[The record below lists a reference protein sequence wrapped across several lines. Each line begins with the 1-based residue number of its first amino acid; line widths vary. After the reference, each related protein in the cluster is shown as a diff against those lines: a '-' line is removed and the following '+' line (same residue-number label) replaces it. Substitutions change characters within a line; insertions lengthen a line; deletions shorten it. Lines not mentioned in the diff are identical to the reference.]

1 MDIKEIVAKQ
11 PRLRLTPLPTP
22 LEFAPNLT
30 ALLGGPRIYI
40 KRDDLTALAFGG
52 NKTRKLEFLLPQA
65 AAEGADTVITLG
77 GLQSNWVRQTVAA
90 ARKLGMEAVVVLE
103 GEPPQGDL
111 QGNLLLDHLMGA
123 ELRYEPNVPQDVED
137 LEIQGVFP
145 ITGKIAEEYRA
156 KGRHPVLM
164 PLGGATPVGNLG
176 YINAVDELNDQLK
189 ELGVKADYVIAA
201 TGTGGTQAGIECG
214 LRLSGMD
221 TKMLGISVSYH
232 TRPKEEE
239 IAELCNATMDFLG
252 CGERFAADQISVNY
266 DYIGAGYG
274 AVTDAALEA
283 VSMAARTE
291 GLILCHTYAGKA
303 LPAWWTS
310 SARGSSPR
318 RTPWSSST
326 PAAAWPTSPT
336 RSSSNNETKNSPCL
350 MAGGIF
356 CETGGLSP
364 WCR

>member
-1 MDIKEIVAKQ
+1 MDIKEIVAEH
-11 PRLRLTPLPTP
+11 PRLHLTPLPTP

-103 GEPPQGDL
+103 GEPPKGDL

-123 ELRYEPNVPQDVED
+123 ELRYEPDVPQDVED

-176 YINAVDELNDQLK
+176 YINAVDELGDQLK
-189 ELGVKADYVIAA
+189 ELGIKADYVIAA

-221 TKMLGISVSYH
+221 TKMLGISVSRH

-239 IAELCNATMDFLG
+239 IAELCNATMEFLG
-252 CGERFAADQISVNY
+252 CGGERFESVQISVNY

-274 AVTDAALEA
+274 AVTEQALEA

-303 LPAWWTS
+303 FAGMVDLI
-310 SARGSSPR
+310 RKGVL
-318 RTPWSSST
+318 
-326 PAAAWPTSPT
+326 
-336 RSSSNNETKNSPCL
+336 TKEDTVV
-350 MAGGIF
+350 F
-356 CETGGLSP
+356 FHTGGGVANFAHPELFQ
-364 WCR
+364 

>member
-1 MDIKEIVAKQ
+1 MTGGAGMDIKEIVARHE
-11 PRLRLTPLPTP
+11 RLRLTPLPTP

-30 ALLGGPRIYI
+30 ALLGGPNIYI

-65 AAEGADTVITLG
+65 VAEGADTVITLG

-103 GEPPQGDL
+103 GEAPQEL

-123 ELRYEPNVPQDVED
+123 QLRYVPDVPQDLED
-137 LEIQGVFP
+137 QEIQGTFP

-156 KGRHPVLM
+156 QGRHPVLL
-164 PLGGATPVGNLG
+164 PLGGATPLGNLG
-176 YINAVDELNDQLK
+176 YINAVDELSGQLK
-189 ELGVKADYVIAA
+189 AMDLQADYLIAA

-214 LRLSGMD
+214 LRLAGME
-221 TKMLGISVSYH
+221 TKMLGISVSRH

-239 IAELCNATMDFLG
+239 IAELCNATMEFLG
-252 CGERFAADQISVNY
+252 CGGERFEAGQISVNY

-274 AVTDAALEA
+274 AVTEQALEA
-283 VSMAARTE
+283 VSMTARTE

-303 LPAWWTS
+303 FAGMVDLI
-310 SARGSSPR
+310 RKGVL
-318 RTPWSSST
+318 
-326 PAAAWPTSPT
+326 
-336 RSSSNNETKNSPCL
+336 TKEDTVV
-350 MAGGIF
+350 F
-356 CETGGLSP
+356 FHTGGGVANFAHPELFQ
-364 WCR
+364 

>member
-1 MDIKEIVAKQ
+1 MDIKEIVARQ

-30 ALLGGPRIYI
+30 ALLGGPRIYV

-123 ELRYEPNVPQDVED
+123 ELRYEPDVHQDVED

-176 YINAVDELNDQLK
+176 YINAVDELHDQLK

-221 TKMLGISVSYH
+221 TKMLGISVSRH

-239 IAELCNATMDFLG
+239 IAELCNATMDFLD
-252 CGERFAADQISVNY
+252 CGERFATDQISVNY

-303 LPAWWTS
+303 FAGMVDLV
-310 SARGSSPR
+310 RKGVL
-318 RTPWSSST
+318 
-326 PAAAWPTSPT
+326 T
-336 RSSSNNETKNSPCL
+336 REDTVV
-350 MAGGIF
+350 F
-356 CETGGLSP
+356 FHTGGGVANFAHPELF
-364 WCR
+364 R

>member
-30 ALLGGPRIYI
+30 ALLGGPRIYV

-123 ELRYEPNVPQDVED
+123 ELRYEPDVPQDVED

-156 KGRHPVLM
+156 KGRHPVLL

-176 YINAVDELNDQLK
+176 YINAVDELHDQLK
-189 ELGVKADYVIAA
+189 ALGVKADYVIAA

-221 TKMLGISVSYH
+221 TKMLGISVSRH

-239 IAELCNATMDFLG
+239 IAELCNATMEFLG
-252 CGERFAADQISVNY
+252 CGGERFESGQISVNY
-266 DYIGAGYG
+266 DYIGASYG
-274 AVTDAALEA
+274 AVTEQALEA

-303 LPAWWTS
+303 FAGMVDLI
-310 SARGSSPR
+310 RKGVL
-318 RTPWSSST
+318 
-326 PAAAWPTSPT
+326 
-336 RSSSNNETKNSPCL
+336 TKEDTVV
-350 MAGGIF
+350 F
-356 CETGGLSP
+356 FHTGGGVANFAHPELFQ
-364 WCR
+364 